1 MVALARSAHSQLLME
16 LPLDETL
23 GRQRSFRPTSPDVR
37 IGVQHAWP
45 ASNAGSRGAFQHLE
59 MRTSL

>member
-1 MVALARSAHSQLLME
+1 MIALARSAHSQLLME

-23 GRQRSFRPTSPDVR
+23 GRQHGYRPTSPDVR

-45 ASNAGSRGAFQHLE
+45 ASNAGLQDAFHSSGT
-59 MRTSL
+59 RTSM